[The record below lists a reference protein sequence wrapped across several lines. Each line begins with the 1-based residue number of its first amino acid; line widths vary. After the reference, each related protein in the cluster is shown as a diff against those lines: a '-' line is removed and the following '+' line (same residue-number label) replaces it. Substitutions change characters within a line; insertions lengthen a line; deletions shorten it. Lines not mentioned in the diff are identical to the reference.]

1 MKRNPIVFGATVTT
15 LGGLLIVLGS
25 FLPWLTATAPLIGT
39 ITVNGLQ
46 GGGDGIITLAL
57 GIITVVIGILQL
69 SLR

>member
-46 GGGDGIITLAL
+46 GGGDGIITLVASQKRCKRL
-57 GIITVVIGILQL
+57 GAQAPG
-69 SLR
+69 